1 MDTPW
6 LGDASSLLDAYRSG
20 EVDPVEAIEASIR
33 AIEASSLN
41 AISHLDAERALDA
54 ARRADPSLPLG
65 GLPLGIKEL
74 DHVGGW
80 PANEASL
87 ALEGTIAEGD
97 SPLNERLRSAGAILL
112 AQTTSSEFGSVNFT
126 STRLHGTTTN
136 PWDESRTPGGSS
148 GGTAAA
154 VAGGLLPLASGSD
167 GGGSIRIP
175 AGFTGLVGLKPS
187 FGRIPK
193 MTEASFEP
201 LTSVWGCLSRSM
213 RDTALFLDVAA
224 GPDERDPFS
233 LPAAPGSFLGDL
245 GTTDLTGLRAAIS
258 IDLGAAIVAEDVAA
272 HLEVAAVE
280 LAQACGMTVVPLD
293 LEFPEG
299 GLEWSMVSS
308 ASVLADLG
316 DRYPAC
322 ADLLGPEMG
331 FGARLTHKRFTLE
344 TLLAVER
351 FRHAAVATMATAFS
365 QVDVIICAT
374 NPDVAFDAAGPMR
387 MTVEGR
393 DLVAEVGI
401 GKALGNNG
409 ALTIPANT
417 TGNPA
422 IALPAGTVR
431 GLPVSL
437 QVIGRHHAEQLLLDI
452 GLVLERIAPWPL
464 IAPGAPV

>member
-1 MDTPW
+1 MHGPW
-6 LGDASSLLDAYRSG
+6 LNDASSLLEAFRAG
-20 EVDPVEAIEASIR
+20 EVTPAEATAASIA

-41 AISHLDAERALDA
+41 AISHLDAEA
-54 ARRADPSLPLG
+54 AMAAAERADTSLPLG
-65 GLPLGIKEL
+65 GLPIGIKEL
-74 DHVGGW
+74 DHVAGW

-87 ALEGTIAEGD
+87 ALDGEIAQGD
-97 SPLNERLRSAGAILL
+97 SPLNARLRDAGAVLL

-136 PWDESRTPGGSS
+136 PWDDTATPGGSS

-175 AGFTGLVGLKPS
+175 AGFSGLVGLKPS

-193 MTEASFEP
+193 MTEAAFEP
-201 LTSVWGCLSRSM
+201 FTSCWGCLSRSV

-233 LPAAPGSFLGDL
+233 LPAHGRSFLADL
-245 GTTDLTGLRAAIS
+245 GHADLSGLRAAVS
-258 IDLGAAIVAEDVAA
+258 IDLGTAIVAADVAGQ
-272 HLEVAAVE
+272 LERVATRLVEATGMTLVAVE
-280 LAQACGMTVVPLD
+280 LALPS
-293 LEFPEG
+293 G

-308 ASVLADLG
+308 ASVLGDLG
-316 DRYPAC
+316 DRYPDC

-331 FGARLTHKRFTLE
+331 FGARLAHERFSLD
-344 TLLAVER
+344 TLLTVER
-351 FRHAAVATMATAFS
+351 FRHASVTAMATAFS
-365 QVDVIICAT
+365 EVDVVICAT

-387 MTVEGR
+387 TVVGGV
-393 DLVAEVGI
+393 DLVAEHGL
-401 GKALGNNG
+401 GRALSNNG

-437 QVIGRHHAEQLLLDI
+437 QIIGRHHAEQVLLDL
-452 GLVLERIAPWPL
+452 GLALEQLAPWPL
-464 IAPGAPV
+464 VAPGAPH

>member
-213 RDTALFLDVAA
+213 RVLTSATRSASQRLP
-224 GPDERDPFS
+224 GPSSVTWAPPTSQDSEQRSRSTSAPPS
-233 LPAAPGSFLGDL
+233 SPKTSPPTLRWLPSSSPKPAA
-245 GTTDLTGLRAAIS
+245 
-258 IDLGAAIVAEDVAA
+258 
-272 HLEVAAVE
+272 
-280 LAQACGMTVVPLD
+280 
-293 LEFPEG
+293 
-299 GLEWSMVSS
+299 
-308 ASVLADLG
+308 
-316 DRYPAC
+316 
-322 ADLLGPEMG
+322 
-331 FGARLTHKRFTLE
+331 
-344 TLLAVER
+344 
-351 FRHAAVATMATAFS
+351 
-365 QVDVIICAT
+365 
-374 NPDVAFDAAGPMR
+374 
-387 MTVEGR
+387 
-393 DLVAEVGI
+393 
-401 GKALGNNG
+401 
-409 ALTIPANT
+409 
-417 TGNPA
+417 
-422 IALPAGTVR
+422 
-431 GLPVSL
+431 
-437 QVIGRHHAEQLLLDI
+437 
-452 GLVLERIAPWPL
+452 
-464 IAPGAPV
+464 